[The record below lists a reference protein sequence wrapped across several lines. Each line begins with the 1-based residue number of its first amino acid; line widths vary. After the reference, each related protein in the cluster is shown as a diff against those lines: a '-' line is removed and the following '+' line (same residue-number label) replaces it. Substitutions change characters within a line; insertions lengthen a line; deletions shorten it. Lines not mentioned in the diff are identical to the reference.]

1 MAEKRVTPKRRAG
14 RPSKRVQQG
23 LKALYASQ
31 DHPDDT
37 GGTLYEDKED
47 RPDDLT
53 AIFGG
58 NARGETGK
66 VDFPVKKIVRGSGK
80 GRKEKNEDETK
91 FRKRTSSIS
100 RLKSEPVNL
109 DPVKVYLREMGEASL
124 LSTKK
129 EVKISK
135 TIEQG
140 DKQVQNALLSLPVAL
155 SFLKDL
161 TLKLK
166 ACEISITAIL
176 RGYVDTDPYVAEA
189 RERFMWQ
196 VGEAIRM
203 EKERAAFRSD
213 LHRQGIDQHETVKL
227 MIRIDRTT
235 SSIVRLF
242 QEDRIQTKHIKKI
255 LLKTRKLF
263 HKMEELRNESLTNG
277 GSNDRRIMPRTAGA
291 PPEMMLRRME
301 DAMGTDYEGFK
312 QALDAA
318 AAGEAFA
325 REAKSE
331 LIRGN
336 LRLVVSVAKKYCNR
350 GLQLL
355 DLIQEGNIGLMRAV
369 EKFEY
374 RRGHKFSTYAT
385 WWIRQAIN
393 RAIADQGRTIRIP
406 VHMIETINRLLKGSK
421 DFVRQMGRE
430 PTPEEM
436 SERLEIDLEKIR
448 NVIKISKE
456 PLSLD
461 TPIGEEEDSS
471 LGDFIEDVDTLSPF
485 DATIKDDL
493 RKNLH
498 NVLTTLTPREEH
510 ILRMRFGI
518 DTKTDLTLEEVGK
531 AFSVTRERIRQIEGK
546 ALKKLKHPNRKKTL
560 SCFIKD

>member
-1 MAEKRVTPKRRAG
+1 MVEKRVIRKRRAG

-23 LKALYASQ
+23 IEALYASQ

-37 GGTLYEDKED
+37 GTLYQDKDD

-53 AIFGG
+53 TIFGG
-58 NARGETGK
+58 DATLETGNA
-66 VDFPVKKIVRGSGK
+66 DFTVKKIARRSVK
-80 GRKEKNEDETK
+80 GRKEKNENETK
-91 FRKRTSSIS
+91 FRKRKSSIS
-100 RLKSEPVNL
+100 GLKSDPVNL

-124 LSTKK
+124 LSTKE

-140 DKQVQNALLSLPVAL
+140 GKQVQNALLSLPVAL

-161 TLKLK
+161 ALKLK
-166 ACEISITAIL
+166 AGEISITAIL
-176 RGYVDTDPYVAEA
+176 RGYVDTDPYVVEA
-189 RERFMWQ
+189 RERFIWQ

-227 MIRIDRTT
+227 LIRIDRTT

-255 LLKTRKLF
+255 LLKTKKLF
-263 HKMEELRNESLTNG
+263 HKMEELHNESLNNG
-277 GSNDRRIMPRTAGA
+277 GPADRRIMLRTAGA
-291 PPEMMLRRME
+291 PPEVMLRRME
-301 DAMGTDYEGFK
+301 EAMGTDYEGFK
-312 QALDAA
+312 QSLDAA
-318 AAGEAFA
+318 AMGEAFA

-436 SERLEIDLEKIR
+436 AERLEIDLEKIR

-461 TPIGEEEDSS
+461 TPIGEEEDSN
-471 LGDFIEDVDTLSPF
+471 LGDFIEDVNTLSPF

-498 NVLTTLTPREEH
+498 NVLTTLTPREER

-560 SCFIKD
+560 ASFVKD